1 MPGMKLQVG
10 DKVRFL
16 NEAIEGTVSGL
27 LSNNRVEVGTA
38 DGFTLTAFSHELV
51 RVDFDIG
58 MAGEVPLPAPEKRI
72 VPAPPE
78 PKPVPK
84 NDVSI
89 VATLDPDDTIY
100 AAVVLADALSPL
112 TTDIELFL
120 VNNTSYSLSFV
131 CSRKHEDLLELCQAG
146 ILNSRSEKSIGLYSQ
161 DELHAMDGFHFSILF
176 FNTGQYKP
184 LPPFE
189 KTLHVES
196 NQFLDSRQWEK
207 AGESGNRVL
216 LTPLKSPKVVQD
228 ISLEKLMEKFTP
240 PPEAERKEVTRNRP
254 TRPKPTPKY
263 VILAK
268 EKVVD
273 LHIEELLKDFSGLSN
288 AQIISHQINCFQ
300 KEMDQAILN
309 KLHKITFIHGVGQ
322 GVLKSAIRE
331 ELKKYD
337 QVRYEDGPPEKY
349 GYGATEV
356 IFD

>member
-1 MPGMKLQVG
+1 MKLQSG

-16 NEAIEGTVSGL
+16 NEALEGTVSRVL
-27 LSNNRVEVGTA
+27 ANNRVEVATK
-38 DGFTLTAFSHELV
+38 DGFTLTAFDHELV
-51 RVDFDIG
+51 RVDFEIG
-58 MAGEVPLPAPEKRI
+58 MAGEVPMPAPEK
-72 VPAPPE
+72 VSAPAAQE
-78 PKPVPK
+78 PVPSK
-84 NDVSI
+84 KVAISI
-89 VATLDPDDTIY
+89 INTLDPDDTIY

-120 VNNTSYSLSFV
+120 VNNTGYSLSYL
-131 CSRKHEDLLELCQAG
+131 CSPKHEDILVLCLAG
-146 ILNSRSEKSIGLYSQ
+146 ILNGRSEKSIGLFSQ
-161 DELHAMDGFHFSILF
+161 DELHSMDGFHFSMLF
-176 FNTGQYKP
+176 FNAGQYKP

-189 KTLHVES
+189 KLLHVES
-196 NQFLDSRQWEK
+196 HQFLDSRQWEK

-216 LTPLKSPKVVQD
+216 LTPLKSLRQQQD
-228 ISLEKLMEKFTP
+228 ISLEKLLEKFTTP
-240 PPEAERKEVTRNRP
+240 QEPEPKEVSRP
-254 TRPKPTPKY
+254 RASRPKPTPKY

-273 LHIEELLKDFSGLSN
+273 LHIEELLKVFSGLSN

-337 QVRYEDGPPEKY
+337 HVKYSEGPPEKY

-356 IFD
+356 TFD